1 MSENNINISGVGG
14 DVVGV
19 GVSGSGNIIGGQISV
34 SGQLTLNAQQL
45 ARMPDTYATGLKAFC
60 DEANRQLKANDV
72 PPEQVAEVQKEIEAL
87 ASEVKDLPADAPPPP
102 TRKLNIAAKF
112 ANMAKRLLKVL
123 PDTAE
128 TVAAFTPLAPFS
140 KLIGTGVEELV
151 NSIRQEG

>member
-19 GVSGSGNIIGGQISV
+19 GVSGSGNIIGGQINV

-45 ARMPDTYATGLKAFC
+45 AQMPDDYASSLKAFC
-60 DEANRQLKANDV
+60 NEANRQLKANKV
-72 PPEQVAEVQKEIEAL
+72 PPEKVAEVQTQMESL
-87 ASEVKDLPADAPPPP
+87 ATEVEGLPADEPPPP

-112 ANMAKRLLKVL
+112 ANMAKGLLKVL

-128 TVAAFTPLAPFS
+128 TIAAFTPLAPFS

-151 NSIRQEG
+151 KSIRKEG